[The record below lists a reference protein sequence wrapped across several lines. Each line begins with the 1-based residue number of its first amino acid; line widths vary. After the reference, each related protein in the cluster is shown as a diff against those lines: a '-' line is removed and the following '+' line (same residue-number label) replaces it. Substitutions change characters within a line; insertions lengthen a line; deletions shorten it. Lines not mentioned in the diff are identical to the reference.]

1 MKKTTAHLELVGAF
15 KKNPNR
21 ARPNEPHCHKSVGPA
36 PKRLNSLQKSAWKY
50 LVDSASD
57 VPGVLTKLDRA
68 FLELCAIGLGD
79 IWSLNVGDMP
89 TIPQSKIKSV
99 GAMLAKL
106 GMTPTD
112 RSGIIV
118 PRKGERGEYDNFDTT

>member
-15 KKNPNR
+15 KKDPQR
-21 ARPNEPHCHKSVGPA
+21 KRPNEPDCREPVGKA
-36 PKRLNSLQKSAWKY
+36 PSRLLPQQKKAWKF
-50 LVDSASD
+50 LVDSTGD

-68 FLELCAIGLGD
+68 FLELCAIGLAG
-79 IWSLNVGDMP
+79 IWDSNVEGG
-89 TIPQSKIKSV
+89 TVPQSALKAV

-112 RSGIIV
+112 RSSVVV
-118 PRKGERGEYDNFDTT
+118 PRRNEKGAYDDFKAT